1 MTAPERDFVRTGVD
15 GLDDLLSGGI
25 LRGSVV
31 LVEGSTG
38 TGTTT
43 LGVEFVYRGATAF
56 DEPGLIVLFEVSP
69 DKLVR
74 DAALFGWDL
83 PDLER
88 QGRLKI
94 VFTTRQVFQQ
104 EIQQADSLLLD
115 EAAGIGARRIFVDG
129 LVRRTPADTDT
140 GRSTPEAFHLLAEG
154 LQRERLT
161 AMIGVEVAASDTRLG
176 ASLPEEFIADTV
188 VQLRVETMERAV
200 QRSVEIVKA
209 RGQDYRMGR
218 HSFSIVDGKGIEVYR
233 RVQAPRD
240 PARDEAAAFDPS
252 TRVAIGVPGLDE
264 MTNGGLFLGST
275 TLVVGIT
282 GSGKSVMALQYLA
295 EGARRG
301 ERSVMLTLDE
311 PRAQVL
317 RNAATIGIDL
327 QPAIAQDLVRLV
339 YDRPQEIEIDRH
351 FLQLEKIVKEFRPRR
366 AVIDSL
372 STYGS
377 SLGSSGRSFRDFFH
391 AVVALMKEHQV
402 TTIYNHENPELL
414 GMSSVMGPYGVSSL
428 VDNVILL
435 NWVELADTFR
445 QALTIAKMRAN
456 AFDRTT
462 RECEIVNGHGMRVL
476 PRAVPPPA
484 ARRLAFWEYYSLVA
498 RSPERHGASSSPEP
512 GASAPWQTST

>member
-1 MTAPERDFVRTGVD
+1 MAERDLVKTGVE
-15 GLDDLLSGGI
+15 GLDDILSGGL

-31 LVEGSTG
+31 LVEGSAG
-38 TGTTT
+38 TGKTT
-43 LGVEFVYRGATAF
+43 LGVEFIYRGAIEF

-83 PDLER
+83 PELER
-88 QGRLKI
+88 RGRLKI

-104 EIQQADSLLLD
+104 EVQQADSLLLD
-115 EAAGIGARRIFVDG
+115 EAAAIGARRIFVDG
-129 LVRRTPADTDT
+129 LVRRTTGDSDT
-140 GRSTPEAFHLLAEG
+140 GRNTPEAFHLLAEG

-161 AMIGVEVAASDTRLG
+161 AMLGVEVAASDIRLG
-176 ASLPEEFIADTV
+176 ASVPEEFIADTV
-188 VQLRVETMERAV
+188 IQLRVEAVERAV
-200 QRSVEIVKA
+200 QRSIEIVKA

-240 PARDEAAAFDPS
+240 RLRDEAAAFDPS
-252 TRVAIGVPGLDE
+252 TRVSTGVPGLDE
-264 MTNGGLFLGST
+264 LMSGGLFLGST

-282 GSGKSVMALQYLA
+282 GSGKSVMALQYVA

-301 ERSVMLTLDE
+301 ERSIKLTLDE

-317 RNAATIGIDL
+317 RNAASIGIDL
-327 QPAIAQDLVRLV
+327 TPSIEKDVVRLV

-351 FLQLEKIVKEFRPRR
+351 FLQLEKIVKEFQPRR

-377 SLGSSGRSFRDFFH
+377 SLGPTGRSFRDFFH

-462 RECEIVNGHGMRVL
+462 RECEIVNGTGMRVL
-476 PRAVPPPA
+476 PREIPPGA
-484 ARRLAFWEYYSLVA
+484 TRRLAFWEYSSLVA
-498 RSPERHGASSSPEP
+498 RSPERHAQPSRWGD
-512 GASAPWQTST
+512 APR

>member
-1 MTAPERDFVRTGVD
+1 MMAGRDLVKTGVA
-15 GLDDLLSGGI
+15 GLDDILAGGL

-31 LVEGSTG
+31 LVQGTAG
-38 TGTTT
+38 TGKTT
-43 LGVEFVYRGATAF
+43 LGMEFIYRGAAEF
-56 DEPGLIVLFEVSP
+56 GEPGLIVLFEVSP

-74 DAALFGWDL
+74 DAALLGWNL
-83 PDLER
+83 PELER

-104 EIQQADSLLLD
+104 EVQQADSLLLD
-115 EAAGIGARRIFVDG
+115 EAAAIGARRIFVDG
-129 LVRRTPADTDT
+129 LVRRTAGDSDL
-140 GRSTPEAFHLLAEG
+140 GRNTPEAFHLLAEG

-161 AMIGVEVAASDTRLG
+161 AMIGVEVAPSEGVGLG
-176 ASLPEEFIADTV
+176 TSLPEEFIADTV
-188 VQLRVETMERAV
+188 INLRVEAIERAV
-200 QRSVEIVKA
+200 QRSIEIVKA

-240 PARDEAAAFDPS
+240 PLREEAAAFDPS
-252 TRVAIGVPGLDE
+252 TRVSTGVPGLDE
-264 MTNGGLFLGST
+264 LMAGGLFLGST

-282 GSGKSVMALQYLA
+282 GSGKSVMALQYVA

-327 QPAIAQDLVRLV
+327 V

-351 FLQLEKIVKEFRPRR
+351 FLQVEKIVKEFRPRR

-377 SLGSSGRSFRDFFH
+377 SLGPTGRSFRDFFH

-402 TTIYNHENPELL
+402 TTLYNHENPELL
-414 GMSSVMGPYGVSSL
+414 GMSSVMGPFGVSSL

-435 NWVELADTFR
+435 NWVELGDTFR

-476 PRAVPPPA
+476 PREIPPGA
-484 ARRLAFWEYYSLVA
+484 TRRLAFWEYLGLVA
-498 RSPERHGASSSPEP
+498 RSPERHAAQSRG
-512 GASAPWQTST
+512 

>member
-1 MTAPERDFVRTGVD
+1 MPERDLVRTGVA
-15 GLDDLLSGGI
+15 GLDDILSGGL
-25 LRGSVV
+25 LRGSIA
-31 LVEGSTG
+31 LIEGAAG
-38 TGTTT
+38 TGKTT
-43 LGVEFVYRGATAF
+43 LGVEFIYRGVTEF
-56 DEPGLIVLFEVSP
+56 DEPGIIVLFEVSP

-83 PDLER
+83 AGLER

-94 VFTTRQVFQQ
+94 IFTTRQVFQQ

-115 EAAGIGARRIFVDG
+115 EAAGIRAQRIFVDG
-129 LVRRTPADTDT
+129 LVRRSADDAG
-140 GRSTPEAFHLLAEG
+140 GRAAPEAFNLLAEG

-161 AMIGVEVAASDTRLG
+161 AMLGVEVAAAEEARLG
-176 ASLPEEFIADTV
+176 AAVPEEFIADAIIR
-188 VQLRVETMERAV
+188 LRQEPVERAV
-200 QRSVEIVKA
+200 LRSLEIVKA

-218 HSFSIVDGKGIEVYR
+218 HSVAIVDGKGLEVYR

-240 PARDEAAAFDPS
+240 LAREEAAAFDPS
-252 TRVAIGVPGLDE
+252 SRVATGIPGLDD
-264 MTNGGLFLGST
+264 MMSGGLFVGST

-282 GSGKSVMALQYLA
+282 GAGKSVMALHYVA

-311 PRAQVL
+311 PPAQVL
-317 RNAATIGIDL
+317 RNAASIGIDL
-327 QPAIAQDLVRLV
+327 GAAIEQGLVRLV

-351 FLQLEKIVKEFRPRR
+351 FLQLERMVEDVQPRR
-366 AVIDSL
+366 VVIDSL

-377 SLGSSGRSFRDFFH
+377 RLGPTGRGFRDFFH
-391 AVVALMKEHQV
+391 AVVALMKEHQI

-445 QALTIAKMRAN
+445 LALTIAKMRAN

-462 RECEIVNGHGMRVL
+462 RECEIVNGRGMRVL
-476 PRAVPPPA
+476 PRELPAGA
-484 ARRLAFWEYYSLVA
+484 ARRLPFWEYYSLVA
-498 RSPERHGASSSPEP
+498 RSPERHAGPSR
-512 GASAPWQTST
+512 G

>member
-1 MTAPERDFVRTGVD
+1 MTMPARDLLETGIS
-15 GLDDLLSGGI
+15 GLDDILSGGL
-25 LRGSVV
+25 LRGNVV
-31 LVEGSTG
+31 LVEGTAG
-38 TGTTT
+38 TGKTT
-43 LGVEFVYRGATAF
+43 LGMEFIYRGAAEF
-56 DEPGLIVLFEVSP
+56 GEPGLIVLFEVSP

-83 PDLER
+83 QGLER

-104 EIQQADSLLLD
+104 EVQQADSLLLE
-115 EAAGIGARRIFVDG
+115 EAAAIGARRIFVDG
-129 LVRRTPADTDT
+129 LVRRAPRDADA
-140 GRSTPEAFHLLAEG
+140 GRNAPEAFHLLAEG

-161 AMIGVEVAASDTRLG
+161 AMIGVEVGASDGAGIG
-176 ASLPEEFIADTV
+176 ASLPEDFIADTV
-188 VQLRVETMERAV
+188 IQLRVESVERAV

-240 PARDEAAAFDPS
+240 LPREEAAAYDTS
-252 TRVAIGVPGLDE
+252 TRVTTGVPGLDA
-264 MTNGGLFLGST
+264 MMSGGYFLGST

-282 GSGKSVMALQYLA
+282 GSGKSVMALQYIA
-295 EGARRG
+295 EGARLG

-317 RNAATIGIDL
+317 RNAATLGIDL
-327 QPAIAQDLVRLV
+327 QPAIDRGLVQLV

-351 FLQLEKIVKEFRPRR
+351 FLQLEKIVKEFQPRR
-366 AVIDSL
+366 VVIDSL

-377 SLGSSGRSFRDFFH
+377 SLGPTGRSFRDFFH

-402 TTIYNHENPELL
+402 TTLYNHENPELL
-414 GMSSVMGPYGVSSL
+414 GMSSVMGPFGVSSL

-435 NWVELADTFR
+435 NWVELGDVFR
-445 QALTIAKMRAN
+445 QAVTIAKMRAN

-462 RECEIVNGHGMRVL
+462 RECEIVSGKGMRVL
-476 PRAVPPPA
+476 PREIPPGA
-484 ARRLAFWEYYSLVA
+484 ARRLAFGEYFSLVA
-498 RSPERHGASSSPEP
+498 RSPERTPRAAGP
-512 GASAPWQTST
+512 

>member
-1 MTAPERDFVRTGVD
+1 MPERDHVRTGIA
-15 GLDDLLSGGI
+15 GLDDILGGGL

-31 LVEGSTG
+31 LVEGTAG
-38 TGTTT
+38 TGKTT
-43 LGVEFVYRGATAF
+43 LGMEFIYRGAAELG
-56 DEPGLIVLFEVSP
+56 EPGLIVLFEVSP

-83 PDLER
+83 PELER

-115 EAAGIGARRIFVDG
+115 EAAAIGARRIFVDG
-129 LVRRTPADTDT
+129 LVRRTPGDSDA
-140 GRSTPEAFHLLAEG
+140 GRNTPEAFHLLAEG

-161 AMIGVEVAASDTRLG
+161 AMLGVEVAAPEAARLG
-176 ASLPEEFIADTV
+176 ASLPEEFIADTLIC
-188 VQLRVETMERAV
+188 LRVEEMERAV
-200 QRSVEIVKA
+200 HRSIEIVKA

-233 RVQAPRD
+233 RVQAPRELL
-240 PARDEAAAFDPS
+240 REEGAAFDPS
-252 TRVAIGVPGLDE
+252 TRVSTGVPGLDE
-264 MTNGGLFLGST
+264 MMGGGLFLGST

-282 GSGKSVMALQYLA
+282 GSGKSVMALQYIA

-327 QPAIAQDLVRLV
+327 TPAIDQGLVRLF

-351 FLQLEKIVKEFRPRR
+351 FLQLEKLVKEFQPKRV
-366 AVIDSL
+366 VIDSL

-377 SLGSSGRSFRDFFH
+377 SLGPTGRSFRDFFH

-414 GMSSVMGPYGVSSL
+414 GMSSVMGPFGVSSL

-462 RECEIVNGHGMRVL
+462 RECQVVNGQGMRVL
-476 PRAVPPPA
+476 PREIAPGA
-484 ARRLAFWEYYSLVA
+484 ARRLAFWEYFSLVA
-498 RSPERHGASSSPEP
+498 RSPERHAQRREG
-512 GASAPWQTST
+512 

>member
-1 MTAPERDFVRTGVD
+1 MPERDLVATGIA
-15 GLDDLLSGGI
+15 GLDDILVGGV
-25 LRGSVV
+25 LRGSIVI
-31 LVEGSTG
+31 VEGTTG
-38 TGTTT
+38 TGKTTM
-43 LGVEFVYRGATAF
+43 GVEFIYRGATEF
-56 DEPGLIVLFEVSP
+56 NDPGLIVLFEVSP
-69 DKLVR
+69 EKIVR

-83 PDLER
+83 PALER

-115 EAAGIGARRIFVDG
+115 EAAAIGARRIFVDG
-129 LVRRTPADTDT
+129 LVRRIPGDGDA
-140 GRSTPEAFHLLAEG
+140 GRNTPEAFHLLAEG

-161 AMIGVEVAASDTRLG
+161 AMIGVEVAALESAG
-176 ASLPEEFIADTV
+176 AGALLPEEFIADTV
-188 VQLRVETMERAV
+188 VRLRVEAMERAV
-200 QRSVEIVKA
+200 QRSIEIVKA
-209 RGQDYRMGR
+209 RGQDFRMGR

-240 PARDEAAAFDPS
+240 VERDEAAAFDPS
-252 TRVAIGVPGLDE
+252 TRVSTGVPGLDE
-264 MTNGGLFLGST
+264 LMGGGLFLGST

-282 GSGKSVMALQYLA
+282 GSGKSVMALQYVA

-301 ERSVMLTLDE
+301 ERSIMLTLDE

-327 QPAIAQDLVRLV
+327 KPPIEQGLVRLV
-339 YDRPQEIEIDRH
+339 YDRPQEIEVDRH

-377 SLGSSGRSFRDFFH
+377 SLGSTGRSFRDFFH

-402 TTIYNHENPELL
+402 TTLYNHENPELL

-435 NWVELADTFR
+435 NWVELGDTFR

-462 RECEIVNGHGMRVL
+462 HECEIVNGAGLRVL
-476 PRAVPPPA
+476 PREIPPGVS
-484 ARRLAFWEYYSLVA
+484 RRLAFWEYFSLVA
-498 RSPERHGASSSPEP
+498 RSPERHAPQ
-512 GASAPWQTST
+512 SAGGRTG

>member
-1 MTAPERDFVRTGVD
+1 MPERDLVMTGIA
-15 GLDDLLSGGI
+15 GLDDILSGGL

-31 LVEGSTG
+31 LVEGAAG
-38 TGTTT
+38 TGKTT
-43 LGVEFVYRGATAF
+43 LGMEFIYRGAAEF
-56 DEPGLIVLFEVSP
+56 GEPGLIVLFEVSP

-74 DAALFGWDL
+74 DAALLGWDL
-83 PDLER
+83 PELER

-115 EAAGIGARRIFVDG
+115 EAAAIGARRIFVDG
-129 LVRRTPADTDT
+129 LVRRTT
-140 GRSTPEAFHLLAEG
+140 GDSDAGWNTPEAFHLLAEG

-161 AMIGVEVAASDTRLG
+161 AMLGVEVAAAEGGR
-176 ASLPEEFIADTV
+176 LPEEFIADTV
-188 VQLRVETMERAV
+188 IQLRAEAMERAV
-200 QRSVEIVKA
+200 QRSIEIVKS

-240 PARDEAAAFDPS
+240 LARDEAAAYDTS
-252 TRVAIGVPGLDE
+252 TRVTTGVPGLDE
-264 MTNGGLFLGST
+264 MMNGGYFLGST

-282 GSGKSVMALQYLA
+282 GSGKSVMALQYVA
-295 EGARRG
+295 EGARLG

-317 RNAATIGIDL
+317 RNAASIGIDL
-327 QPAIAQDLVRLV
+327 KTSIDKGLVRLV

-351 FLQLEKIVKEFRPRR
+351 FLQLERIVKEFKPRR

-377 SLGSSGRSFRDFFH
+377 SLGPTGRSFRDFFH

-402 TTIYNHENPELL
+402 TTLYNHENPELL
-414 GMSSVMGPYGVSSL
+414 GMSSVMGPFGVSSL

-435 NWVELADTFR
+435 NWVELGDTFR

-462 RECEIVNGHGMRVL
+462 RECEVVNGEGMRVL
-476 PRAVPPPA
+476 PRQIPPGA
-484 ARRLAFWEYYSLVA
+484 TRRLAFWEYYSLVS
-498 RSPERHGASSSPEP
+498 RSPERHTAQGRA
-512 GASAPWQTST
+512 

>member
-1 MTAPERDFVRTGVD
+1 MPERDLVKTGIE
-15 GLDDLLSGGI
+15 GLDDILSGG
-25 LRGSVV
+25 LMRGSVV
-31 LVEGSTG
+31 LVEGTAG
-38 TGTTT
+38 TGKTT
-43 LGVEFVYRGATAF
+43 LGVEFVYRGASEF
-56 DEPGLIVLFEVSP
+56 NEPGLIVLFEVSP
-69 DKLVR
+69 DKLIR

-83 PDLER
+83 PEMER

-94 VFTTRQVFQQ
+94 VFTTRDVFQQ

-115 EAAGIGARRIFVDG
+115 EAAAIGARRIFVDG
-129 LVRRTPADTDT
+129 LVRRSAGNGDA
-140 GRSTPEAFHLLAEG
+140 GRNTPEAFHLLAEG

-161 AMIGVEVAASDTRLG
+161 AMLGVEVPASDIRVG

-188 VQLRVETMERAV
+188 VHLRVEAMERAA
-200 QRSVEIVKA
+200 QRSIEIVKA

-218 HSFSIVDGKGIEVYR
+218 HSFSIVDGRGIAVYR

-240 PARDEAAAFDPS
+240 LAREEAAAYDTS
-252 TRVAIGVPGLDE
+252 TRVTTGVPGLDE
-264 MTNGGLFLGST
+264 MMNGGYFLGST

-282 GSGKSVMALQYLA
+282 GSGKSVMALQYIA

-301 ERSVMLTLDE
+301 ERSIMLTLDE

-317 RNAATIGIDL
+317 RNAASIGIDL
-327 QPAIAQDLVRLV
+327 NPSIGKDLVRLV

-377 SLGSSGRSFRDFFH
+377 SLGPTGRSFRDFFH

-402 TTIYNHENPELL
+402 TTLYNHENPELL
-414 GMSSVMGPYGVSSL
+414 GMSSVMGPFGVSSL

-435 NWVELADTFR
+435 NWVELGDTFR

-456 AFDRTT
+456 AFDRAT
-462 RECEIVNGHGMRVL
+462 RECEVVNGQGMRVL
-476 PRAVPPPA
+476 PREIPPEA
-484 ARRLAFWEYYSLVA
+484 TRRLAFWEYFSLVA
-498 RSPERHGASSSPEP
+498 RSPERRGQRAV
-512 GASAPWQTST
+512 G

>member
-1 MTAPERDFVRTGVD
+1 MIPERDFVRTGID
-15 GLDDLLSGGI
+15 GLDDILSGGI

-31 LVEGSTG
+31 LVAGTAG
-38 TGTTT
+38 TGKTS
-43 LGVEFVYRGATAF
+43 LGVEFIYRGATLF
-56 DEPGLIVLFEVSP
+56 DEPGIIVLFEVSP

-74 DAALFGWDL
+74 DAALLGWDL
-83 PDLER
+83 RELER

-115 EAAGIGARRIFVDG
+115 EAAAIGARRIFVDG
-129 LVRRTPADTDT
+129 LVRRTPGDRDAGSQT
-140 GRSTPEAFHLLAEG
+140 SEALHLLAEG
-154 LQRERLT
+154 LQREHLT
-161 AMIGVEVAASDTRLG
+161 AMLGVEVAAASEDARV
-176 ASLPEEFIADTV
+176 AVSLPEEFIADAV
-188 VQLRVETMERAV
+188 IHLRNEVRERAV
-200 QRSVEIVKA
+200 QRSIEIVKA
-209 RGQDYRMGR
+209 RGQDVRLGR
-218 HSFSIVDGKGIEVYR
+218 HSFSIVDGKGLEVYR

-240 PARDEAAAFDPS
+240 LARDEAAAYDTS
-252 TRVAIGVPGLDE
+252 MRITTGVPGLDD
-264 MTNGGLFLGST
+264 MMNGGYFLGST

-282 GSGKSVMALQYLA
+282 GSGKSVMALQYIA
-295 EGARRG
+295 EGARLG
-301 ERSVMLTLDE
+301 ERSIMLTLDE

-317 RNAATIGIDL
+317 RNAATLGIDL
-327 QPAIAQDLVRLV
+327 KPAIEQGLVRLV

-351 FLQLEKIVKEFRPRR
+351 FLQLEKMVKEFKPRR

-402 TTIYNHENPELL
+402 TTLYNHENPELL
-414 GMSSVMGPYGVSSL
+414 GMSSVMGPFGVSSL
-428 VDNVILL
+428 VDNVVLL

-462 RECEIVNGHGMRVL
+462 RECEIVDGHGMRVL
-476 PRAVPPPA
+476 PREIPPGA
-484 ARRLAFWEYYSLVA
+484 TRRLAFWEYGSLVA
-498 RSPERHGASSSPEP
+498 RSPSRQVTGRD
-512 GASAPWQTST
+512 

>member
-1 MTAPERDFVRTGVD
+1 MPERDLVKTGIA
-15 GLDDLLSGGI
+15 GLDDILAGGL

-31 LVEGSTG
+31 LVQGTTG
-38 TGTTT
+38 TGKTT
-43 LGVEFVYRGATAF
+43 LGMEFVYRGAAEF

-83 PDLER
+83 PELER

-94 VFTTRQVFQQ
+94 VFTTRQVFHQ
-104 EIQQADSLLLD
+104 EVQQADSLLLD
-115 EAAGIGARRIFVDG
+115 EAAAIGARRIFVDG
-129 LVRRTPADTDT
+129 LVRRAPGDSDA
-140 GRSTPEAFHLLAEG
+140 GRNAPEAFHLLAEG

-161 AMIGVEVAASDTRLG
+161 AMIGVEVTASEGAVLG

-188 VQLRVETMERAV
+188 LHLRTEATERAV
-200 QRSVEIVKA
+200 QRSIEIVKA

-218 HSFSIVDGKGIEVYR
+218 HSFSIVDEKGIEVYR
-233 RVQAPRD
+233 RVQAPRELL
-240 PARDEAAAFDPS
+240 REEGAAFDPS
-252 TRVAIGVPGLDE
+252 TRVTTGVPGLDE
-264 MTNGGLFLGST
+264 LMGGGLFLGST
-275 TLVVGIT
+275 TLVAGIS
-282 GSGKSVMALQYLA
+282 GSGKSVMALQYIA

-311 PRAQVL
+311 PRAQML

-327 QPAIAQDLVRLV
+327 KPAIDQGLVRLF

-351 FLQLEKIVKEFRPRR
+351 FLQIEKIVKEFRPQRV
-366 AVIDSL
+366 VIDSL

-377 SLGSSGRSFRDFFH
+377 SLGPTGRSFRDFFH
-391 AVVALMKEHQV
+391 AVVVLMKEAQV

-456 AFDRTT
+456 AFDRSTH
-462 RECEIVNGHGMRVL
+462 ECEIVNGHGMSVL
-476 PRAVPPPA
+476 PRAISPGA
-484 ARRLAFWEYYSLVA
+484 TRRRAFSEYFSLVA
-498 RSPERHGASSSPEP
+498 RSPERHASQSRE
-512 GASAPWQTST
+512 

>member
-1 MTAPERDFVRTGVD
+1 MAERDLVKTGIQ
-15 GLDDLLSGGI
+15 GLDDILGGGLLRSSI
-25 LRGSVV
+25 V
-31 LVEGSTG
+31 LIEGTAG
-38 TGTTT
+38 TGKTT
-43 LGVEFVYRGATAF
+43 LGMEFIYRGATEF
-56 DEPGLIVLFEVSP
+56 NEPGLIVLFEVSP

-74 DAALFGWDL
+74 DASLFGWDL
-83 PDLER
+83 PQLER
-88 QGRLKI
+88 EGRLKI

-115 EAAGIGARRIFVDG
+115 EAAAIGARRIFVDG
-129 LVRRTPADTDT
+129 LVRRPTADGDA
-140 GRSTPEAFHLLAEG
+140 GRNTPEAFHLLAEG

-161 AMIGVEVAASDTRLG
+161 AILGVEATSDG
-176 ASLPEEFIADTV
+176 AGDVYGTSLPEEFIADTLIR
-188 VQLRVETMERAV
+188 LRVEPTERAV
-200 QRSVEIVKA
+200 QRSIEIVKA
-209 RGQDYRMGR
+209 RGQDYPLGR
-218 HSFSIVDGKGIEVYR
+218 HSFSIVDGKGFEVYR
-233 RVQAPRD
+233 RVQAPRHLL
-240 PARDEAAAFDPS
+240 REEGAAYDPS
-252 TRVAIGVPGLDE
+252 TRVPTGVPGLDAL
-264 MTNGGLFLGST
+264 MGGGLFRGST

-282 GSGKSVMALQYLA
+282 GSGKSVMALQYIA

-327 QPAIAQDLVRLV
+327 NPSIDQGLVQLV

-351 FLQLEKIVKEFRPRR
+351 FLQLEKLVKEFRPQRV
-366 AVIDSL
+366 VIDSL

-377 SLGSSGRSFRDFFH
+377 SLGPAGRSFRDFFH
-391 AVVALMKEHQV
+391 AVVALMKEAQV

-414 GMSSVMGPYGVSSL
+414 GMSSVMGPFGVSSL

-462 RECEIVNGHGMRVL
+462 RECEIVNGEGMRVL
-476 PRAVPPPA
+476 PREIPPA
-484 ARRLAFWEYYSLVA
+484 ATRRLAFAEYFGLVA
-498 RSPERHGASSSPEP
+498 RSPERR
-512 GASAPWQTST
+512 STRSGG

>member
-1 MTAPERDFVRTGVD
+1 MPERDLVMTGIE
-15 GLDDLLSGGI
+15 GLDDILAGGI

-31 LVEGSTG
+31 LIGGAAG
-38 TGTTT
+38 TGKTT
-43 LGVEFVYRGATAF
+43 LGTEFIYRGATAF

-69 DKLVR
+69 EKLVR
-74 DAALFGWDL
+74 DAGLLGWDL
-83 PDLER
+83 PGLER

-115 EAAGIGARRIFVDG
+115 EAAAIGARRIFVDG
-129 LVRRTPADTDT
+129 LVRRTGTDSDT
-140 GRSTPEAFHLLAEG
+140 GRMVPEAFHLLAEG
-154 LQRERLT
+154 LQRQRLT
-161 AMIGVEVAASDTRLG
+161 AMLGVEAGSPETARSG
-176 ASLPEEFIADTV
+176 SSLPEEFIADVV
-188 VQLRVETMERAV
+188 VQLRNETRERAV
-200 QRSVEIVKA
+200 QRSIEVVKA
-209 RGQDYRMGR
+209 RGQDYRLGR

-240 PARDEAAAFDPS
+240 VAREEAAAYNTS
-252 TRVAIGVPGLDE
+252 TRVTTGVPGLDE
-264 MTNGGLFLGST
+264 MMSGGYFLGST

-282 GSGKSVMALQYLA
+282 GSGKSVMALQYIA

-301 ERSVMLTLDE
+301 ERSIMLTLDE

-327 QPAIAQDLVRLV
+327 KPMIQEGLVRLV

-377 SLGSSGRSFRDFFH
+377 SLGPTGRNFRDFFH
-391 AVVALMKEHQV
+391 AVVALMKEHEV
-402 TTIYNHENPELL
+402 TTVYNHENPELL
-414 GMSSVMGPYGVSSL
+414 GMSSVMGPFGVSSL
-428 VDNVILL
+428 VDNVVLL

-462 RECEIVNGHGMRVL
+462 RECEIVDGHGMRVL
-476 PRAVPPPA
+476 PREIPPGA
-484 ARRLAFWEYYSLVA
+484 TRRLAFWEYYSLVA
-498 RSPERHGASSSPEP
+498 RSPERHAAQSRD
-512 GASAPWQTST
+512 